1 MVRIVYE
8 TVESCKSCLHNRC
21 GMCYKLSRPIVDL
34 CFELD
39 CPLPALT
46 DVEGFTRYVTKD
58 KELRCHG
65 NCRHWKRWDY
75 NKHLKAEIGIC
86 TNSSFKRVCRADN
99 AACEEYD
106 EI

>member
-1 MVRIVYE
+1 MVRVIYDLA
-8 TVESCKSCLHNRC
+8 ESCKSCLFNKC
-21 GMCYKLSRPIVDL
+21 GMCYKLSRPLQEL

-39 CPLPALT
+39 CPLPTLT
-46 DVEGFTRYVTKD
+46 DVESFTRYITKD

-65 NCRHWKRWDY
+65 NCKHWKRWDY
-75 NKHLKAEIGIC
+75 NKHLKAEVGIC
-86 TNSSFKRVCRADN
+86 TYHSFKRVCRADN